1 MSLKRDD
8 SIGCWVKCTPL
19 PFCLWSTSFRSKLGI
34 FSAPYF
40 TWITPIYELYER
52 ITNSNS
58 RSHFHT
64 WNWKPF
70 LKTWKLLCSL
80 REIFALL
87 CHCLPPSVK
96 IPLTSR
102 SENPNSGQRPKLLG
116 PQRNRKWP
124 PIVMAGVWAANFGH
138 LYPTLVPDDWRWR
151 CFMRHIYLIA
161 PFLDCPSKMSLWKQD
176 SKDIGICPPF
186 ISFKY
191 FHWSCTI
198 LVRRLPATRHCV
210 KREPDAGISQCP
222 GLLWEPCN
230 TFPHSGE
237 KPNKCNHCD

>member
-1 MSLKRDD
+1 MQ
-8 SIGCWVKCTPL
+8 
-19 PFCLWSTSFRSKLGI
+19 
-34 FSAPYF
+34 
-40 TWITPIYELYER
+40 
-52 ITNSNS
+52 
-58 RSHFHT
+58 
-64 WNWKPF
+64 NWKPF

-80 REIFALL
+80 REMFALL
-87 CHCLPPSVK
+87 CHCLPPNVK

-151 CFMRHIYLIA
+151 CFMRPIYLIA

-210 KREPDAGISQCP
+210 KREPTQALVSVQGFCESHATHFHTLGKSPTNATIVTKSALLHVIRGSIYDATHCAKREHDVRICKSFVESA
-222 GLLWEPCN
+222 WWPCI
-230 TFPHSGE
+230 T
-237 KPNKCNHCD
+237 C